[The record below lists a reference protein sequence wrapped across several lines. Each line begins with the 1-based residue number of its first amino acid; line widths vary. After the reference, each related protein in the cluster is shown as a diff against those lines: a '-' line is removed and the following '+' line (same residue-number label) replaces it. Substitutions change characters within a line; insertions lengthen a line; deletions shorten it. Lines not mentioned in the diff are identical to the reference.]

1 MIVVAGEALV
11 DLIERGVT
19 GSSGPSGATAPVY
32 DAHLGG
38 GPYNVARALGRLQAD
53 VGYIFPLSTDRYGQ
67 RLAEELR
74 AAGVALLLPD
84 FTPAL
89 TPLALVGLDE
99 AGKASYRFYRQGTA
113 DRDFTLEQLIDNLPE
128 NPAAVV
134 TGTLAIAE
142 GRDPDALRGLLAE
155 ARQRGALTVVD
166 PNMRPE
172 NYPDL
177 ASYAM
182 AVLRVLRGADIV
194 KASDDDLAIL
204 FPGAMPEEAL
214 TQLVRHYEVKLA
226 IMTKG
231 AKGALGVT
239 AEIFADVPAY
249 LPPTFGDTV
258 GAGDCFL
265 AGCLDALVSWT
276 QRSQAPL
283 SDIDDEAL
291 SKALR
296 QGVTVAGLNCAVP
309 GCQPPSREAVDGLL
323 NGARP

>member
-11 DLIERGVT
+11 DLIERKAAE
-19 GSSGPSGATAPVY
+19 ATLRETTAAPVY

-38 GPYNVARALGRLQAD
+38 GPYNVARALGRLKTG
-53 VGYIFPLSTDRYGQ
+53 VGYIFPLSSDRYGQ
-67 RLAEELR
+67 LLAAELR
-74 AAGVALLLPD
+74 AAGVDLLLPD
-84 FTPAL
+84 FTSAL

-113 DRDFTLEQLIDNLPE
+113 DRDFTLEQLIAHLPE

-142 GRDPDALRGLLAE
+142 GRDPETLHSLLVE
-155 ARQRGALTVVD
+155 ARRRGALTVVD

-172 NYPDL
+172 NYQDL

-182 AVLRVLRGADIV
+182 SVLSVLRGADVV

-204 FPGAMPEEAL
+204 FPGAVPEEAL
-214 TQLVRHYEVKLA
+214 TQLVRQYDVKLA

-231 AKGALGVT
+231 SQGALGVT
-239 AEIFADVPAY
+239 RQLRADVPAY
-249 LPPTFGDTV
+249 LPATFGDTV

-265 AGCLDALVSWT
+265 AGFLDALVQWT
-276 QRSQAPL
+276 RTAGESVSQ
-283 SDIDDEAL
+283 IDDEAL
-291 SKALR
+291 SQALR
-296 QGVTVAGLNCAVP
+296 QGVTVAGLNCAHK
-309 GCQPPSREAVDGLL
+309 GCQPPSRDEVDHLL
-323 NGARP
+323 NVTEA

>member
-11 DLIERGVT
+11 DLIERPGHNCPERAAAAV
-19 GSSGPSGATAPVY
+19 PVY

-38 GPYNVARALGRLQAD
+38 GPYNVARALGRLKTD
-53 VGYIFPLSTDRYGQ
+53 VGYIFPLSSDRYGQ
-67 RLAEELR
+67 LLAAELR
-74 AAGVALLLPD
+74 AAGVELLLPD

-113 DRDFTLEQLIDNLPE
+113 DRDFTLEQLIAHLPE

-142 GRDPDALRGLLAE
+142 GRDPETLQSLLVE
-155 ARQRGALTVVD
+155 ARRRGALTVVD

-172 NYPDL
+172 NYQDL
-177 ASYAM
+177 ANYAM
-182 AVLRVLRGADIV
+182 SVLHVLRGADIV

-204 FPGAMPEEAL
+204 FPGALPQEAL
-214 TQLVRHYEVKLA
+214 TQLVRQYDVKLA
-226 IMTKG
+226 VMTQG
-231 AKGALGVT
+231 SQGALGVT
-239 AEIFADVPAY
+239 RQLRAEVPAY

-265 AGCLDALVSWT
+265 AGFLDALISWAKAAGEAVSE
-276 QRSQAPL
+276 
-283 SDIDDEAL
+283 IDDEAL
-291 SKALR
+291 SQALR
-296 QGVTVAGLNCAVP
+296 QGVTVAGLNCAHK
-309 GCQPPSREAVDGLL
+309 GCQPPSRDEVDPILSVVEA
-323 NGARP
+323 